1 MRINYRLMQRDDLET
16 VLEWAAG
23 EGWNPGLE
31 DSDPFLAADPEGF
44 FLAEVN
50 GQMAAAISVVNHS
63 DAFAF
68 LGLYI
73 CRPEL
78 RARGI
83 GFALWNHAI
92 NHAGTRTIGL
102 DGVADQQDNYRKS
115 GFVLAGST
123 KRFEGRVSGGATQGI
138 RAVMPPDIPAL
149 IDLDELANGF
159 RKEKFLTRWIE
170 GGDTRSTV
178 LLQPGAAIEG
188 FATIRRCRKGAK
200 IGPLIAPDANAA
212 MRLIRA
218 AADTMHEEHVI
229 VDVAETN
236 EPLIARLADL
246 GFEATFGT
254 ARMYRGQAPVP
265 GPSLQS
271 VATLELG

>member
-1 MRINYRLMQRDDLET
+1 VEIDYRLMQRDDLET
-16 VLEWAAG
+16 VLEWAAM

-31 DSDPFLAADPEGF
+31 DGGAFLGTDPEGF
-44 FLAEVN
+44 FLAEVD
-50 GQMAAAISVVNHS
+50 GDMAAAISVVNHS
-63 DAFAF
+63 DTFSF

-92 NHAGTRTIGL
+92 NHAGGRTIGL
-102 DGVADQQDNYRKS
+102 DGVTDQQDNYRKS

-123 KRFEGRVSGGATQGI
+123 VRFEGLVSGVMAGDI
-138 RAVMPPDIPAL
+138 RAVASSDIPVL
-149 IDLDELANGF
+149 IDLDALANGF
-159 RKEKFLTRWIE
+159 RKDRFLTRWIDGCE
-170 GGDTRSTV
+170 TRLTV
-178 LLQPGAAIEG
+178 VLQPRNSVEG

-200 IGPLIAPDANAA
+200 IGPLIAPDPDTAV
-212 MRLIRA
+212 RLVHA
-218 AADTMHEEHVI
+218 AAAALDEEHVI

-236 EPLIARLADL
+236 QPLIARLAGL

-254 ARMYRGQAPVP
+254 ARMYRGHAPVP
-265 GPSLQS
+265 GSNLQS